1 MLLLIAVFVGRASD
15 PLAIVAGLV
24 IGLASRSWWHVVIA
38 AAVVGVVLA
47 GPVRM
52 YFHIL
57 GETPFLFAID
67 CLVIEMW
74 AAIAFQLKRAARRPK
89 PNQN

>member
-1 MLLLIAVFVGRASD
+1 MLLLIAAFIGRAAD

-24 IGLASRSWWHVVIA
+24 IGLASRSWWHVVIV
-38 AAVVGVVLA
+38 AAVVGIVLA

-52 YFHIL
+52 YFHTL
-57 GETPFLFAID
+57 GETPILFVID

-74 AAIAFQLKRAARRPK
+74 SAITFQLKRAVRRPK
-89 PNQN
+89 PNRN